1 LLTPWILGRAFR
13 ISPLVVFAWVVFWGW
28 MWSVPGA
35 ALAVPLLMLMNIVFE
50 QSRSL
55 AAIPRL
61 LRS

>member
-1 LLTPWILGRAFR
+1 
-13 ISPLVVFAWVVFWGW
+13 
-28 MWSVPGA
+28 
-35 ALAVPLLMLMNIVFE
+35 VPLLMLMNIVFE